1 MVKPVLI
8 SVGLLV
14 FQQITGINAVLFNA
28 ADIFSKAGLGDPKLV
43 SLPVS
48 LVQFAGTVGACYL
61 VEKIGRRFLLW
72 ANALGMGISL
82 IGLGVYFEIYQTHS
96 GISWLSI
103 LTSVLF
109 SFFFS
114 LAWGPVPFLYMAEV
128 IPLRA
133 RGVGT
138 SLATMSSWVSL
149 FLVTSTYANLESAF
163 GNQGACWF
171 YAGWCFVAFVI
182 VVLFVPETKGKTLEE
197 IEASFDT

>member
-1 MVKPVLI
+1 
-8 SVGLLV
+8 VGLLF

-28 ADIFSKAGLGDPKLV
+28 ADIFSKAGLGDPKLA

-48 LVQFAGTVGACYL
+48 LVQLAGTVSACYL
-61 VEKIGRRFLLW
+61 VEKMGRRLLLW
-72 ANALGMGISL
+72 TNALGMGISL
-82 IGLGVYFEIYQTHS
+82 IGLGVYFEIYKEHS
-96 GISWLSI
+96 GLSWLSI

-128 IPLRA
+128 IPLKA
-133 RGVGT
+133 RGVGS
-138 SLATMSSWVSL
+138 SLATMASWVSL
-149 FLVTSTYANLESAF
+149 FVVTGTYSNLESEF

-171 YAGWCFVAFVI
+171 YAAWCFVAFVV

-197 IEASFDT
+197 IEVSFNP